1 MTLGA
6 LEIKRVRKYL
16 DNPSK
21 GMKVLPPTSTRESTP
36 LSGKALALR
45 LKGLVT
51 REAANRLDRHINES
65 CEQID
70 D

>member
-6 LEIKRVRKYL
+6 LEIKKIQRYL
-16 DNPSK
+16 QNPDGK
-21 GMKVLPPTSTRESTP
+21 MKKLRPSSTRTATP
-36 LSGKALALR
+36 LSGKTLARR
-45 LKGLVT
+45 LKGLISK
-51 REAANRLDRHINES
+51 EKADQLERHINES

>member
-6 LEIKRVRKYL
+6 LEIKKVRKQL
-16 DNPSK
+16 GSAHKGIKPLHLTSK
-21 GMKVLPPTSTRESTP
+21 KESTP
-36 LSGKALALR
+36 LSGKALAAR
-45 LKGLVT
+45 LKGLLS
-51 REAANRLDRHINES
+51 REAARQLDRHIAES

>member
-6 LEIKRVRKYL
+6 LEIKKVRKYL
-16 DNPSK
+16 ENPDK
-21 GMKVLPPTSTRESTP
+21 GMKMLHPAITREAAA

-45 LKGLVT
+45 LKGLMS
-51 REAANRLDRHINES
+51 RKEANQLDRHINES

>member
-6 LEIKRVRKYL
+6 LEIKKVRKYL
-16 DNPSK
+16 EDPHKGIKPLQLESK
-21 GMKVLPPTSTRESTP
+21 REVTP

-45 LKGLVT
+45 LKGLLT
-51 REAANRLDRHINES
+51 KKEANQLDRYINES